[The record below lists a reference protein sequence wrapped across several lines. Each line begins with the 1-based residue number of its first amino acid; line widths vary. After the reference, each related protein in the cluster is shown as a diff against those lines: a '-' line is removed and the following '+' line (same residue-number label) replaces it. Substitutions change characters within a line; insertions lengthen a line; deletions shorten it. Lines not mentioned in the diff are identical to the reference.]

1 MPSFEIPDDES
12 PHHRKIPKLSE
23 ETRLQIVEKLSG
35 AEIYVEQLL
44 REAKSGEW
52 KIISG
57 NSDPIVSSKFQKFA
71 KKKIILGPSGS
82 RKLLLYSNRVQ
93 NGSHATFQR
102 CMERHAQVEYSV
114 TCWTGMA

>member
-1 MPSFEIPDDES
+1 MPSFEIPDDEN

-23 ETRLQIVEKLSG
+23 ETKLQIAEKLSG

-44 REAKSGEW
+44 REAKLGEW

-57 NSDPIVSSKFQKFA
+57 NGDPIVSSSFQKLG
-71 KKKIILGPSGS
+71 KMTILGPSGS